1 MDHFQWKQL
10 NLPEA
15 WRPYSQLIY
24 QIIMLREGQRI
35 MHEAFSVIAMEKVK
49 KDAMTQSIS
58 QRQSVM
64 ALVQHKRQ
72 TSQVYGSR
80 KSIVSSQA
88 AGVRPAGA
96 DVAIKSK

>member
-1 MDHFQWKQL
+1 MLAESNKISHYLSFVQENELDHFQWKQL

-49 KDAMTQSIS
+49 KDAMSQSIS

-72 TSQVYGSR
+72 SSQV
-80 KSIVSSQA
+80 
-88 AGVRPAGA
+88 
-96 DVAIKSK
+96 